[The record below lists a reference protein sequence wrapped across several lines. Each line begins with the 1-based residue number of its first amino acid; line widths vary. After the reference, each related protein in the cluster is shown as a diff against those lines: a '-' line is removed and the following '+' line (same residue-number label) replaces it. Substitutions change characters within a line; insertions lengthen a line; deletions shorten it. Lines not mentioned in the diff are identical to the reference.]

1 MRCATWP
8 FLALVGLVWSSIA
21 VPLLNASDW
30 PQFLGPQRNGTSD
43 EKGLAPRIPSNGL
56 PILWEKAV
64 GKGYA
69 APSIQGGK
77 LILFQREGNEETIAA
92 LDVESG
98 MQRWRYAY
106 PSHYRDPYGYNNGPR
121 AAPLISSNRV
131 YTFGA
136 EGRLVCLNLED
147 GHLVWQRDTA
157 TEFLVPEAFFGVG
170 SSPLISDGRLYVM
183 VGGQPNSGMAALD
196 PGTGKTLWESTGQA
210 CWDGVVAAGWRGERQ
225 YRWSGAEKLASYSSP
240 FETTIQGR
248 KLLLCFMRQGLA
260 ALNPT
265 NGAVQF
271 VRWFQSEANDSVNA
285 MTPVVHGDEILISA
299 AYYSMG
305 SALLRVG
312 ADGTNYTEVWHQPR
326 SPLLRDPNT
335 GHSMEAVLGMHWSQP
350 ILIDGYLYGFTGRNE
365 PDAYFR
371 CVEWAT
377 GRKMW
382 ERDER
387 WAPHSTEQPA
397 VMGRGSMIYA
407 DGRLIALGEGGILAM
422 YTPDPKGCEELGRW
436 QVPSLQHPSWA
447 GPVLA
452 GRRLYL
458 RSEDRLVCLDI
469 AAKN

>member
-1 MRCATWP
+1 MRCTRW
-8 FLALVGLVWSSIA
+8 
-21 VPLLNASDW
+21 PLLLIFSLLASGLANQSLLASDW
-30 PQFLGPQRNGTSD
+30 PQFLGPKRDGTSD
-43 EKGLAPRIPSNGL
+43 ETGLATRVPSNGF
-56 PILWEKAV
+56 PVLWEKAV
-64 GKGYA
+64 GKGYS
-69 APSIQGGK
+69 APSVQAGK
-77 LILFQREGNEETIAA
+77 LILFQREGEEESVSA
-92 LDVESG
+92 LDAG
-98 MQRWRYAY
+98 TGAPLWRYAY
-106 PSHYRDPYGYNNGPR
+106 SSHYRDPYGYNNGPR
-121 AAPLISSNRV
+121 AAPLISTNRV

-136 EGRLVCLNLED
+136 EGRLICLNLSD

-157 TEFLVPEAFFGVG
+157 TDFLVPEAFFGVG
-170 SSPLISDGRLYVM
+170 SSPLIDDGRLYVM
-183 VGGQPNSGMAALD
+183 AGGQPNSGMVALD

-210 CWDGVVAAGWRGERQ
+210 CWDGITTAGWRSERH

-240 FETTIQGR
+240 IVATIQGR

-285 MTPVVHGDEILISA
+285 MTPVVQGDDILISA

-305 SALLRVG
+305 SVLLHVKQE
-312 ADGTNYTEVWHQPR
+312 ATNYSEVWHQPR
-326 SPLLRDPNT
+326 NPGLRDPET
-335 GHSMEAVLGMHWSQP
+335 GRAVEAVLGMHWSQP

-371 CVEWAT
+371 CVEWET

-387 WAPHSTEQPA
+387 WAPHSTEQPL
-397 VMGRGSMIYA
+397 VMGRGSLIYA
-407 DGRLIALGEGGILAM
+407 DHRLIALGEGGILAM
-422 YTPDPKGCEELGRW
+422 YKPSPKGCEELGRW

-447 GPVLA
+447 GPVLS

-458 RSEDRLVCLDI
+458 RSEDRLVCLDL
-469 AAKN
+469 AAK